1 VRLELY
7 RLWHNQ
13 SLYRRTWYH
22 SSTAQ
27 KILGYS
33 DIRKPLAIYTHA
45 TDSMQDSATATLE
58 EALS

>member
-1 VRLELY
+1 VAY
-7 RLWHNQ
+7 V
-13 SLYRRTWYH
+13 H

-33 DIRKPLAIYTHA
+33 EIRMPLAIYTHA
-45 TDSMQDSATATLE
+45 KDSMEDSATATLE

>member
-1 VRLELY
+1 VAFV
-7 RLWHNQ
+7 
-13 SLYRRTWYH
+13 H

-33 DIRKPLAIYTHA
+33 EIRMPLAIYTHA
-45 TDSMQDSATATLE
+45 KDSMEDSATATLE